1 MNKITYI
8 AICFGDDFLI
18 FHIVAPGDTVF
29 SIANVYGVSPQRIIT
44 DNGLTGLSNLVV
56 GQCIVILIPL
66 ITHQIS
72 AGDTLNSIAQEYGIT
87 ISRLIRNNPSL
98 IFNQTLIPGD
108 FLTIEF
114 ENQTN
119 DETEIYGYIYPYIN
133 QNLLSVWSL
142 YSSKIAIFSH
152 GFESDGTLI
161 PLNDERS
168 IQIMQNWGAEPY
180 FLLSSITREGNF
192 ENEKTGILF
201 NNVSV
206 QNKLIESIIQV
217 MEEKGYV
224 GIDLDFEFINPD
236 DRDAYVEFVR
246 NVSSKLNPLG
256 YSVNVDLA
264 PKTSDEQKGTL
275 YEGHNYTALAN
286 AANTVLLMTY
296 EWGYTYG
303 PPMAVAPINRVEEV
317 VEYAL
322 ANIDN
327 SKIYLGIPNYGYDW
341 LLPYERGVTRAA
353 TIGNEEAIRIAA
365 RYGSEIEFDTVSQTP
380 FFKYTDLSG
389 RIHEVWFEDAR
400 SIKAKFDL
408 IKKYNLR
415 GGGYWNFMR
424 SFSQSWAYTNSTYI
438 ITKI

>member
-1 MNKITYI
+1 MFELNPN
-8 AICFGDDFLI
+8 LI
-18 FHIVAPGDTVF
+18 LTVAVAPKYRD
-29 SIANVYGVSPQRIIT
+29 SQS
-44 DNGLTGLSNLVV
+44 
-56 GQCIVILIPL
+56 
-66 ITHQIS
+66 
-72 AGDTLNSIAQEYGIT
+72 
-87 ISRLIRNNPSL
+87 
-98 IFNQTLIPGD
+98 
-108 FLTIEF
+108 
-114 ENQTN
+114 
-119 DETEIYGYIYPYIN
+119 
-133 QNLLSVWSL
+133 
-142 YSSKIAIFSH
+142 
-152 GFESDGTLI
+152 
-161 PLNDERS
+161 
-168 IQIMQNWGAEPY
+168 
-180 FLLSSITREGNF
+180 
-192 ENEKTGILF
+192 GILYEAHDYRAIGEIADR
-201 NNVSV
+201 V
-206 QNKLIESIIQV
+206 II
-217 MEEKGYV
+217 
-224 GIDLDFEFINPD
+224 
-236 DRDAYVEFVR
+236 
-246 NVSSKLNPLG
+246 
-256 YSVNVDLA
+256 
-264 PKTSDEQKGTL
+264 
-275 YEGHNYTALAN
+275 
-286 AANTVLLMTY
+286 MTY

-365 RYGSEIEFDTVSQTP
+365 RYGSEIKFDTVSQTP